1 MNLHTYYARI
11 RDIEDSIADDSIVIK
26 SLATEAG
33 GVAGRLTEVS
43 RTIAAR
49 MVVDGLAEIAS
60 PAEAKRH
67 RADAISK
74 RQAEE
79 ERRRA
84 AQVHFTVIS
93 EADLKS
99 LPKSLRGSRE

>member
-11 RDIEDSIADDSIVIK
+11 RSIEDSIADDSIVIK

-43 RTIAAR
+43 RAIAAR
-49 MVVDGLAEIAS
+49 MVVDGVAEIAS
-60 PAEAKRH
+60 PTEAKRH
-67 RADAISK
+67 RTDAVA
-74 RQAEE
+74 RREAEE

-93 EADLKS
+93 EADLKA
-99 LPKSLRGSRE
+99 LPKSIRGTRG